1 MLEPPD
7 WLHWGDAWVA
17 WVFGFSILTLAASAI
32 LVPVL
37 VRRMPADYFLEH
49 RPLTENIQARHP
61 VWTLL
66 LKVLKSLVGALL
78 VVAGLIML
86 LIPGQGILTILG
98 GLILM
103 DFPCKK
109 SLELR
114 LIRLPPIWKAIHW
127 IRHRA
132 GREDLL
138 LPPASGKES

>member
-17 WVFGFSILTLAASAI
+17 WVFGVSVFTLVISAL

-49 RPLTENIQARHP
+49 RPITETIQARHP
-61 VWTLL
+61 VGTVLI
-66 LKVLKSLVGALL
+66 KVFKSFLGALL

-86 LIPGQGILTILG
+86 IMPGQGILTILV

-103 DFPCKK
+103 DFPGKK
-109 SLELR
+109 SIELR
-114 LIRLPPIWKAIHW
+114 LIRLPPLWKAVQW

-132 GREDLL
+132 GRDDLQLPTPLKEDR
-138 LPPASGKES
+138 